1 MKIEYGGYLED
12 GKLFIRN
19 KKRFDQDVANS
30 GWKEVEI
37 VVTKKKKN
45 RSYYQ
50 NRYYWGVVVA
60 LVRERF
66 IQLGNDVSAE
76 ETHDYLKHEFNYKE
90 FVNEKTSEVIRIPKS
105 TADLTT
111 SEFMDYIARIQVFS
125 AQILDLTIPDPNQQ
139 LEVFSTQ

>member
-1 MKIEYGGYLED
+1 MKIEYGGYLD
-12 GKLFIRN
+12 NGKLFIRN
-19 KKRFDQDVANS
+19 KKRFDEDIANT

-37 VVTKKKKN
+37 IVCKKKKN

-60 LVRERF
+60 LIRERF
-66 IQLGNDVSAE
+66 IGLGNDVSAE

-90 FVNEKTSEVIRIPKS
+90 FLNGDEVIRIPKS

-111 SEFMDYIARIQVFS
+111 SEMMDYIARIQVWA
-125 AQILDLTIPDPNQQ
+125 AQILDCVIPDPNQQ
-139 LEVFSTQ
+139 LEVFKSE